1 MLRGEKMKAALLK
14 DIKELILDEVPVPE
28 ISGDE
33 VLVEVK
39 YCGICGSD
47 LGAWRSAELMP
58 LGTYMGHEFSGVL
71 AKVGKNVKGWKLGD
85 RVVCNELYE
94 CGECYACTHG
104 IPSCCPLAMSQEIGC
119 TAGLENAGA
128 FAKYVRVR
136 YPEYRLFALP
146 GKVSFE
152 EGALVEPLSCSLHAV
167 RLSNFQPRD
176 RIMVLA
182 AGMIGLGVITHLKNA
197 GAGLIVATEINE
209 KRAEMAKKLG
219 ADYVFNPKEVDV
231 KEKVLELTNG
241 QGVDVV
247 FDCSGIPQAFQTAA
261 TFLRPRGQVML
272 VGIITH
278 EVPIVPVHFT
288 LGEFNLQAS
297 MCYYHE
303 EFPMVI
309 EFLKRHISP
318 VTEVITSKI
327 KLSNIQQGFD
337 ALDKPDTNEIKI
349 LVEPDV

>member
-1 MLRGEKMKAALLK
+1 MKAALLK
-14 DIKELILDEVPVPE
+14 GPKELILEEVSVPE
-28 ISGDE
+28 ISADG
-33 VLVEVK
+33 VVVEVK
-39 YCGICGSD
+39 WCGICGSD

-71 AKVGKNVKGWKLGD
+71 AKVGKNVKGGWKVGD

-94 CGECYACTHG
+94 CGECYACKHG
-104 IPSCCPLAMSQEIGC
+104 IPSCCPHAMEHEIGC
-119 TAGLENAGA
+119 SAGLENAGG
-128 FAKYVRVR
+128 FAKFVKVPH
-136 YPEYRLFALP
+136 PEYRLFALP
-146 GKVSFE
+146 DEVSFE

-167 RLSNFQPRD
+167 RLSNFKPRD
-176 RIMVLA
+176 RVMVLA
-182 AGMIGLGVITHLKNA
+182 CGMIGLGVITHLKNA
-197 GAGLIVATEINE
+197 GAGLIIATEVNE

-297 MCYYHE
+297 MCFYHE

-309 EFLKRHISP
+309 ELLTRCVSP

-327 KLSNIQQGFD
+327 KLSDIQQGFG

-349 LVEPDV
+349 LVQPDV